1 MAVHG
6 GCGGEM
12 GVEGVIVT
20 GRVPSIPAQSPH
32 VLLAPETNKQPVGS
46 PKSQQNTV
54 KMWPVDWINP

>member
-32 VLLAPETNKQPVGS
+32 VLLAPETTNSLLHRQSHNK
-46 PKSQQNTV
+46 
-54 KMWPVDWINP
+54 IL